1 MAVAAPTVCPHCS
14 AQGQTSLFCNSCSRY
29 MPDSTGSVEKVTYNR
44 RFWGTYILEGIL
56 FLITLIIGWYIWLI
70 FTAKTSQTPAK
81 RLLNVY
87 VLDIQTGQPITAGR
101 VWVREVLV
109 KQLLF
114 DLLLGA
120 ITSGIA
126 GLVDTI
132 WVLFDKN
139 RQALHDKVVGTV
151 VVYAPKGLPESLP
164 APSATASA
172 GATGSIK
179 NAAERLRELSKLR
192 EDGIITDEEYETKR
206 RELADRL

>member
-56 FLITLIIGWYIWLI
+56 FLITLVIGWYIWLI

-87 VLDIQTGQPITAGR
+87 VLDIQTGQPITTGR

-151 VVYAPKGLPESLP
+151 VVYAPNGLPDSLP
-164 APSATASA
+164 APHEMASA
-172 GATGSIK
+172 RPSGTIK
-179 NAAERLRELSKLR
+179 DAAEELRELAKLR

-206 RELADRL
+206 RGLADKL